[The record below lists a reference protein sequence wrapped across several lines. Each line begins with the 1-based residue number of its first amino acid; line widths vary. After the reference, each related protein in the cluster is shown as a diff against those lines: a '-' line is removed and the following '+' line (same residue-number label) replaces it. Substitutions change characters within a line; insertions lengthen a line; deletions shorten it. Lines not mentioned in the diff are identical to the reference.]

1 MTITTKRRHL
11 SSEPTDEKGLLKY
24 SILTNLWLL
33 AQMRQPGRSIYADF
47 DRNTFI
53 DFLET
58 LLDKDNFNL
67 YKEVDGRPMISPC
80 WSYCLSYELELRKEA
95 IRLCKEQSFGI
106 QSALWSALRNTEHRM
121 KHWLQL
127 VAIPNAPSSSS
138 NQELQ
143 SLKKRISDLEK
154 ARSRSPRR
162 NTQKQLAVTSGP
174 QMLALPAPSAPA
186 QGQKGRKRGNKKRGG
201 FGRVAAKSQATKNF
215 DYLMKLPLEFRAKF
229 HEKFHKNEIC
239 YKFQKNSCTRSDN
252 CKFSHVCV
260 GCGGSKPYDDCRC
273 LTSKI
278 H

>member
-1 MTITTKRRHL
+1 
-11 SSEPTDEKGLLKY
+11 
-24 SILTNLWLL
+24 
-33 AQMRQPGRSIYADF
+33 
-47 DRNTFI
+47 
-53 DFLET
+53 
-58 LLDKDNFNL
+58 
-67 YKEVDGRPMISPC
+67 MISPS

-95 IRLCKEQSFGI
+95 VRLCKEQSFGI
-106 QSALWSALRNTEHRM
+106 QAALWAALRNDEHRM

-162 NTQKQLAVTSGP
+162 NTQKQLALPGGP
-174 QMLALPAPSAPA
+174 QMIALPAPSAPA
-186 QGQKGRKRGNKKRGG
+186 QGQKGGRRGSQKKGSAGRFSNRKSGSISTQSPSG
-201 FGRVAAKSQATKNF
+201 TKNF
-215 DYLMKLPLEFRAKF
+215 DFIMKFPLEFRAHF
-229 HEKFHKNEIC
+229 HEKFHKKVIC
-239 YKFQKNSCTRSDN
+239 YNFQKNNCRRPDGK

>member
-1 MTITTKRRHL
+1 
-11 SSEPTDEKGLLKY
+11 
-24 SILTNLWLL
+24 
-33 AQMRQPGRSIYADF
+33 
-47 DRNTFI
+47 
-53 DFLET
+53 
-58 LLDKDNFNL
+58 
-67 YKEVDGRPMISPC
+67 
-80 WSYCLSYELELRKEA
+80 
-95 IRLCKEQSFGI
+95 
-106 QSALWSALRNTEHRM
+106 M

-138 NQELQ
+138 SQELH

-162 NTQKQLAVTSGP
+162 NNQKQITAASGP
-174 QMLALPAPSAPA
+174 QMLALPAPSGST
-186 QGQKGRKRGNKKRGG
+186 QGQKGGKSKKRGG
-201 FGRVAAKSQATKNF
+201 SKWTSTKGSGRGQASKDF
-215 DYLMKLPLEFRAKF
+215 DCLMKLPLEFRSNF

-239 YKFQKNSCTRSDN
+239 YKFQKRACKLPDDK

>member
-1 MTITTKRRHL
+1 
-11 SSEPTDEKGLLKY
+11 
-24 SILTNLWLL
+24 
-33 AQMRQPGRSIYADF
+33 
-47 DRNTFI
+47 
-53 DFLET
+53 
-58 LLDKDNFNL
+58 
-67 YKEVDGRPMISPC
+67 MISPS
-80 WSYCLSYELELRKEA
+80 WYYCLSYELELRKEA

-127 VAIPNAPSSSS
+127 VAIPNTSSSS
-138 NQELQ
+138 SGSELQ
-143 SLKKRISDLEK
+143 SLKKRIADLEK

-162 NTQKQLAVTSGP
+162 NNQKQLAAASGP

-186 QGQKGRKRGNKKRGG
+186 QGQKGGKGRKRGG
-201 FGRVAAKSQATKNF
+201 FGRYAAKSQATKNF
-215 DYLMKLPLEFRAKF
+215 DYLMKLPLEFRSNF

-239 YKFQKNSCTRSDN
+239 YKFQKNSCTRADK